1 MLDPTDGFFISKL
14 VSIFTRKSYPISEC
28 QFFMEKIRMCTRLG
42 LIFSVVF
49 FWAGVANSQEIKDGK
64 FISLFDGETTEG
76 WHKPF
81 DWGDVS
87 VVDGEIHLIAQKKFF
102 LMSDKQYG
110 DYVFEGEMH
119 LPEGKSNSGFMVRG
133 QESKNRVFG
142 YQCEVDPSER
152 KWSGGLYDEGRRK
165 WLNPLKDQPSAQDAL
180 KKREWNK
187 YRIVCEGDHLEFW
200 VNGIKT
206 TDYYDP
212 VDLVGRIG
220 LQHHGE
226 KDQLYRFRNLKVID
240 RGRHRWEPIFDGTSL
255 DGWTAIGGGNW
266 ELKDGVLLG
275 TSSKAE
281 SRHGLL
287 TSDQSYDNFT
297 AKITFRLSD
306 GNSGF
311 YFRSEPNK
319 SGVGISGIQAELE
332 NSDLMGG
339 LYETSGRGW
348 IVKPLHYFPNFAED
362 RQAIR
367 KKQWKN
373 AWDSDDWMT
382 MVVSAHGDRIV
393 THVNDILAS
402 DIVDP
407 KGRKKGKFAI
417 QLHGNQDMKVEV
429 KSIELLV
436 KEN

>member
-1 MLDPTDGFFISKL
+1 MWIRFCLILLFVLSSAKFTTAQETD
-14 VSIFTRKSYPISEC
+14 
-28 QFFMEKIRMCTRLG
+28 
-42 LIFSVVF
+42 
-49 FWAGVANSQEIKDGK
+49 DGN
-64 FISLFDGETTEG
+64 FATLFDGKTTEG
-76 WHKPF
+76 WHNPF

-87 VVDGEIHLIAQKKFF
+87 VVDGEIHLVAQKKFF
-102 LMSDKQYG
+102 LMSNDDYG
-110 DYVFEGEMH
+110 DYIFEGEMH

-165 WLNPLKDQPSAQDAL
+165 WLNPLKDQPEAQDAL
-180 KKREWNK
+180 KKSNWNK

-200 VNGIKT
+200 VNGVKT

-212 VDLVGRIG
+212 VDLTGKIG

-226 KDQLYRFRNLKVID
+226 KDQLYRFKNLKVIK
-240 RGRHRWEPIFDGTSL
+240 RGRHRWVPIFDGTSL
-255 DGWTAIGGGNW
+255 DGWNATGGGNW
-266 ELKDGVLLG
+266 EIKNGVLLG
-275 TSSKAE
+275 TSTKAE
-281 SRHGLL
+281 PKHGLL
-287 TSDQSYDNFT
+287 TSDKSYGDFT
-297 AKITFRLSD
+297 AKITYRIGE

-311 YFRSEPNK
+311 YFHSEPKK
-319 SGVGISGIQAELE
+319 SGVGINGIQAELE
-332 NSDLMGG
+332 NSELMGG
-339 LYETSGRGW
+339 LYETGGRGW
-348 IVKPLHYFPNFAED
+348 LVKPLHYFPTFAED
-362 RQAIR
+362 RQEIR
-367 KKQWKN
+367 KKQWKK
-373 AWDSDDWMT
+373 AWDSDGWMT

-407 KGRKKGKFAI
+407 RGKKTGRFAV

-429 KSIELLV
+429 KSIELLT